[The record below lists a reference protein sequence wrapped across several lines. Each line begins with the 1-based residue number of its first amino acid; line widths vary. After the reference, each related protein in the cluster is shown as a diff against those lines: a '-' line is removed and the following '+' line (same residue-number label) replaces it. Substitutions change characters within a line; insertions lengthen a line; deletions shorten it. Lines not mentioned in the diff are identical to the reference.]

1 MQSSPP
7 AIRKAARL
15 PLGPV
20 VVLGDVMLDI
30 YLSGRVSRISPEAP
44 VPVLLRTGE
53 DARAGAAA
61 NVALNIAAIG
71 GDATLI
77 GVVGEDAQAEQLADM
92 ARAQGV
98 VCDLFRLPGYRTIT
112 KTRIVSDQHH
122 QFLRIDQEEPLGP
135 SPDLTAQVLRRLDA
149 HLGRTK
155 ALVLSDYG
163 KGFLSDDVLK
173 GAIQRAND
181 AGVPVFIDPKRVDFS
196 AYAQASV
203 IKPNLKE
210 LSAAIGRSFTDEE
223 DILAACRQ
231 LSRDTGS
238 SILLTMS
245 ERGMAFVSAETEKTI
260 RVPAIAK
267 EVFDVSGAGDTV
279 IALFAALSAG
289 DVPVADALHIA
300 NVAAGIVV
308 SKVGTAT
315 LRMSELTD
323 KLHRD
328 DVISH
333 DREARGIFPD
343 WNSLVKQRRAWADQ
357 GLKVGFTNGCF
368 DLLHPGHVQ
377 LLREAAAQ
385 CDRLVIGLNTDASV
399 KRLKGE
405 ARPIQSEDARAQ
417 VMAALSFVDAVVHF
431 GEDTPFELISQLLPD
446 VLIKGADYAE
456 DEIVG
461 GDVVKEHGG
470 SVFRAELVEGQ
481 STSRL
486 VQRSADQGK

>member
-1 MQSSPP
+1 MQKLPP
-7 AIRKAARL
+7 ALRKASQL

-20 VVLGDVMLDI
+20 LVLGDVMLDI
-30 YLSGRVSRISPEAP
+30 YISGTVSRISPEAP
-44 VPVLLRTGE
+44 VPVMLRSKE

-71 GDATLI
+71 GDVALI
-77 GVVGEDAQAEQLADM
+77 GVTGQDEHAQQLTNLAEE
-92 ARAQGV
+92 QGV
-98 VCDLFRLPGYRTIT
+98 VCDLIHLPQYRTIT
-112 KTRIVSDQHH
+112 KTRIVSEQHH
-122 QFLRIDQEEPLGP
+122 QFLRIDQEEPFP
-135 SPDLTAQVLRRLDA
+135 TSPQVTKQIFDKLEHRLQ
-149 HLGRTK
+149 HTK

-163 KGFLSDDVLK
+163 KGALSDDVLK
-173 GAIQRAND
+173 GAISRAKA
-181 AGVPVFIDPKRVDFS
+181 AGVPVFVDPKRPDFA
-196 AYAQASV
+196 AYAQATV

-210 LSAAIGRSFTDEE
+210 LGAAIGRTCTDED
-223 DILAACRQ
+223 DIIAACRS
-231 LSRDTGS
+231 LSRETGS

-245 ERGMAFVSAETEKTI
+245 DRGMTFVNAEDDEAI

-289 DVPVADALHIA
+289 GVSVPDALHIA

-308 SKVGTAT
+308 SKAGTAA

-328 DVISH
+328 DVASH
-333 DREARGIFPD
+333 GKEARGVFPD
-343 WNSLVKQRRAWADQ
+343 WDTLAKQRQTWADQ

-399 KRLKGE
+399 KRLKGD
-405 ARPIQSEDARAQ
+405 ARPIQSENARAQ
-417 VMAALSFVDAVVHF
+417 VMSALSFVDAVVLF
-431 GEDTPFELISQLLPD
+431 DQDTPLDLISLLLPD
-446 VLIKGADYAE
+446 VLVKGADYAE
-456 DEIVG
+456 DQIVG
-461 GDVVKEHGG
+461 GDVVKENGG
-470 SVFRAELVEGQ
+470 SIFRAELVEGQ

-486 VQRSADQGK
+486 VQRSSQGE